1 VLADPLQIENGTGTT
16 SKIIRKNK
24 AITITRF
31 MSTTTTTKT
40 YTRFDTEVMKIK
52 IRKQRKT

>member
-31 MSTTTTTKT
+31 MSTTKTKT